1 MRPFHRNTS
10 RPQASRRAGLTLIE
24 VSISGA
30 IMAVVLTAMIVGVQ
44 RETRGLS
51 NIVSTTTRERQAQEI
66 VARVEAELEY
76 GAAAMPSAFLQGS
89 VSATSTSMTLDNSR
103 GFPPRGVALVDP
115 GGPSQSRFTYSTLSP
130 TAHNLGGI
138 AQDAD
143 CPLASNAGIGTPV
156 LWDGA
161 AFAIPNQAS
170 PPANQFDGTA
180 LGITG
185 PVFFRGTGT
194 GFGFRVPT
202 DPAGGT
208 DFFDAA
214 GVTWGGTVAG
224 NPSLSGWSAFDFEP
238 VDRVDEANLGI
249 DVNLDGDQVDE
260 FDLGRLILRTWDVD
274 NAGGERNI
282 SLGPA
287 MVLQERCNYGSDM
300 DGDGFDDP
308 IFLWNEVDQTVTIS
322 LTVHAGFLNE
332 IPVIRRVQT
341 TVFIRNGTAN

>member
-1 MRPFHRNTS
+1 MRILQLSPRGQ
-10 RPQASRRAGLTLIE
+10 QARRCAGLTLIE

-30 IMAVVLTAMIVGVQ
+30 IMALVLTAMVVGVQ

-51 NIVSTTTRERQAQEI
+51 NIVNTTTRERQAQEI

-89 VSATSTSMTLDNSR
+89 VGATSSSMTLDNSQ
-103 GFPPRGVALVDP
+103 GFPPQGVALVDP
-115 GGPSQSRFTYSTLSP
+115 GGASQSRYTYTTLNP
-130 TAHNLGGI
+130 GAHSLGGI
-138 AQDAD
+138 QQDAD
-143 CPLASNAGIGTPV
+143 CPPAANAGIGTPV

-185 PVFFRGTGT
+185 PVFFRGSGT

-202 DPAGGT
+202 DPAGGSN
-208 DFFDAA
+208 FFDAA

-238 VDRVDEANLGI
+238 VDQVDEATLGI
-249 DVNLDGDQVDE
+249 DVNLDGDQVDA
-260 FDLGRLILRTWDVD
+260 FDIGRLCLRTWDV
-274 NAGGERNI
+274 NNVGGDRNV